1 MAQSGT
7 ILIVDDDPSVLEA
20 VCAALVPPYDVL
32 TAQNAARALEIV
44 EEQALNLALL
54 DYLLP
59 DASGLSLLR
68 ALQRVSP
75 SLPIILMTGFGSEEV
90 AVQSF
95 RSGAKDYLKKPFSVL
110 DLVTRVERSLA
121 ISSDQ
126 EQTGPWAGQQAD
138 AGRLPEA
145 DRLPNKSLQRAIVF
159 VEKHLDTDVS
169 LDQVAREA
177 GMSKFHFCRVFKAVT
192 GLTFREHLAR
202 RRIARAVE
210 LLQDRDR
217 SLSDI
222 CSNVGFKNMSHFSR
236 VFRKLAG
243 QPPSRFRRG
252 AMDLN
257 WERAIHRT
265 TNLRAERERRRREQE
280 QPNN

>member
-1 MAQSGT
+1 MAPSGT

-20 VCAALVPPYDVL
+20 VGAALVPPYEVL
-32 TAQNAARALEIV
+32 TARNATNALEIA

-68 ALQRVSP
+68 AIQRISP
-75 SLPIILMTGFGSEEV
+75 RLPIILMTGFGSEEV

-95 RSGAKDYLKKPFSVL
+95 RSGVWDYLKKPFSVL
-110 DLVTRVERSLA
+110 DLVTRVERTLA
-121 ISSDQ
+121 LSSGQ
-126 EQTGPWAGQQAD
+126 EQTGPRAGRQAD

-145 DRLPNKSLQRAIVF
+145 DRLPNKSLQRAMAF
-159 VEKHLDTDVS
+159 VEKHLNSSVS

-177 GMSKFHFCRVFKAVT
+177 GMSKFHFCRVFKGAT
-192 GLTFREHLAR
+192 NLTFREYLAR

-217 SLSDI
+217 SLSQI
-222 CSNVGFKNMSHFSR
+222 YLNVGFKDMSHFSR
-236 VFRKLAG
+236 VFRKLVG

-252 AMDLN
+252 AMQLD
-257 WERAIHRT
+257 WGKGIHKH
-265 TNLRAERERRRREQE
+265 ADPEAGGEGRRREQE
-280 QPNN
+280 QSSN

>member
-1 MAQSGT
+1 MAPSGT

-20 VCAALVPPYDVL
+20 VGAALVPPYEVL
-32 TAQNAARALEIV
+32 TARNATTALEIA

-68 ALQRVSP
+68 AIQRISP
-75 SLPIILMTGFGSEEV
+75 RLPIILMTGFGSEEV

-95 RSGAKDYLKKPFSVL
+95 RSGVWDYLKKPFSVL
-110 DLVTRVERSLA
+110 DLVTRVERTLA
-121 ISSDQ
+121 LSSGQ
-126 EQTGPWAGQQAD
+126 EQAGPQAGRQAD
-138 AGRLPEA
+138 AGQLPET
-145 DRLPNKSLQRAIVF
+145 DRLPNKSLQRAMAF
-159 VEKHLDTDVS
+159 VEKHLSSSVS

-177 GMSKFHFCRVFKAVT
+177 GMSKFHFCRVFKGAT
-192 GLTFREHLAR
+192 NLTFREYLAR

-217 SLSDI
+217 SLSQI
-222 CSNVGFKNMSHFSR
+222 YLNVGFKDLSHFSR
-236 VFRKLAG
+236 VFRKLVG

-252 AMDLN
+252 TMQLDWGN
-257 WERAIHRT
+257 GIHKHADPE
-265 TNLRAERERRRREQE
+265 AEGEGRRREQE
-280 QPNN
+280 

>member
-1 MAQSGT
+1 MASSGT

-20 VCAALVPPYDVL
+20 VGAALAPPYEVL
-32 TAQNAARALEIV
+32 TARSAARALEIA

-68 ALQRVSP
+68 AIQRISP
-75 SLPIILMTGFGSEEV
+75 RLPIILMTGFGSEEV

-95 RSGAKDYLKKPFSVL
+95 RSGVRDYLKKPFSFL

-121 ISSDQ
+121 ISSGP
-126 EQTGPWAGQQAD
+126 EQTGLRAGRQAD

-145 DRLPNKSLQRAIVF
+145 DRLPSRSLQRAMAF
-159 VEKHLDTDVS
+159 VEKHLNSSVS

-177 GMSKFHFCRVFKAVT
+177 GMSKFHFCRVFKGAT
-192 GLTFREHLAR
+192 DLTFREYLAR

-217 SLSDI
+217 SLSEI
-222 CSNVGFKNMSHFSR
+222 CLSVGFKDMSHFSR
-236 VFRKLAG
+236 VFRKLVG
-243 QPPSRFRRG
+243 QPPSRFRRVARHLGWEKGLQQETEPG
-252 AMDLN
+252 A
-257 WERAIHRT
+257 EGKG
-265 TNLRAERERRRREQE
+265 RRGEQE
-280 QPNN
+280 QSSH